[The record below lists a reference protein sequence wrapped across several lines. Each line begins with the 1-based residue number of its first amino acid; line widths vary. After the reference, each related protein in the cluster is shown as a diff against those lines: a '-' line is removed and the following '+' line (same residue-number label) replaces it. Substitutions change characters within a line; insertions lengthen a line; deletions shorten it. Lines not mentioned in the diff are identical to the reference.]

1 MARYIEAVKAAEVIS
16 EKLNIPLGDLVIY
29 SLKYPQQTLWKSK
42 GRNYN
47 L

>member
-16 EKLNIPLGDLVIY
+16 EKLNISLVTWLI
-29 SLKYPQQTLWKSK
+29 SLRKSLQQTLWKSK